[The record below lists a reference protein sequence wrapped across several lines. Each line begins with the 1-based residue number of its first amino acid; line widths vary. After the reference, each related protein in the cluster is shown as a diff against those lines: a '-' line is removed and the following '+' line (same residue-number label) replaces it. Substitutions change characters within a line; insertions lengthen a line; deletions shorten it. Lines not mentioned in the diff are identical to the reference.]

1 MDEGSENNAILGLTA
16 QIVAAH
22 AAHNDVPAG
31 DLPGLIRAVHAA
43 LLGRVGAPAVSAE
56 SSVPA
61 ARPAP
66 AVPPGESVFPDY
78 IICLEDGRQLKMLRR
93 HLMNAYGLTPE
104 QYRIRWDLP
113 PDYPMVAPNY
123 AARRSA
129 LARESG
135 LGTKGRNR
143 D

>member
-1 MDEGSENNAILGLTA
+1 
-16 QIVAAH
+16 
-22 AAHNDVPAG
+22 
-31 DLPGLIRAVHAA
+31 
-43 LLGRVGAPAVSAE
+43 
-56 SSVPA
+56 
-61 ARPAP
+61 
-66 AVPPGESVFPDY
+66 
-78 IICLEDGRQLKMLRR
+78 MLRR